1 MVLFRFFVEEKNFQ
15 LYGIRHYTRLFI
27 NVTIILGIHIY
38 SNIHMHVLKTRLPPL
53 SITSRCCRLS
63 LLSMPLSTQ
72 ARRWLATG
80 TSLGK
85 PVDEAP
91 RHAAKKQAKKR
102 VASSSST
109 TELTALKAAT
119 LTTATAVKRKTKKLI
134 IDEALKEPAVKSTRR
149 RNLAS
154 TTSVTPKSL
163 TTTRAKSTTTSTT
176 RRSHTTTNL
185 LQPQKHYDFDSYL
198 NFLEATGK
206 STATTVSTGTLY
218 EYATIQA
225 LANLGFRNLVRC
237 GKAGDNGVDVVGTCD
252 ASAVARTLLS
262 SRGTGTTPQGRKPRL
277 LQHMQTVFQTISQP
291 SENAAVDREME
302 LLSTPSSRPFNVIV
316 QCKAS
321 EASVGSYLMREMA
334 GSYFAFTSTALELRN
349 APAAAPT
356 MVILVTAGGRLTSG
370 AYKQLEASQMP
381 MVYMYLEKP
390 RCMGGPMKN
399 YDPKS
404 YRLGG
409 ISQVTPNQ
417 YAKEL
422 LKQHGLAFKIVRSY
436 SLKPP
441 VIVDQVG
448 S

>member
-1 MVLFRFFVEEKNFQ
+1 
-15 LYGIRHYTRLFI
+15 
-27 NVTIILGIHIY
+27 
-38 SNIHMHVLKTRLPPL
+38 
-53 SITSRCCRLS
+53 
-63 LLSMPLSTQ
+63 MPLSTQ
-72 ARRWLATG
+72 ARRWLATRACK
-80 TSLGK
+80 TL
-85 PVDEAP
+85 DEAP
-91 RHAAKKQAKKR
+91 LHASKKTKQKKR
-102 VASSSST
+102 VVASSSST
-109 TELTALKAAT
+109 TEFLTASKPVT
-119 LTTATAVKRKTKKLI
+119 TTTTATAVKRKTKKTI
-134 IDEALKEPAVKSTRR
+134 IDETLEDPAVKSTRR

-154 TTSVTPKSL
+154 TTLVTPKSL
-163 TTTRAKSTTTSTT
+163 TTTRAKSITTSTT
-176 RRSHTTTNL
+176 RRSRTTTTNL

-198 NFLEATGK
+198 KFLEATGK

-262 SRGTGTTPQGRKPRL
+262 SRVTGAAPQRRKPHL
-277 LQHMQTVFQTISQP
+277 LQHMQTVFQTISRP
-291 SENAAVDREME
+291 SENAAMDREMG

-390 RCMGGPMKN
+390 RCMGGPMRN

-441 VIVDQVG
+441 VIVEQVG